1 MNLPVPDYILAIQ
14 PYQPGKPRE
23 ELEREYGISDSV
35 KLASNENP
43 LGPSPLATAA
53 IRGCLDSLHRYPDA
67 AGYRLT
73 QALAAKLGVNPANI
87 VLGNGSDD
95 LIGMLA
101 RVFLQPG
108 AEVLIPRP
116 AFLMYD
122 ITVRTAGAVP
132 VYSPLRG
139 LVIDLEDM
147 ARRMGP
153 KTRMVFITNPH
164 NPTGSVVTRAAMDRF
179 LADLPAGVVVVLDE
193 AYVEFVRN
201 PDSPDGLRYLDE
213 DRLLVALRT
222 FSKAYGLAGLRIGY
236 GIMPQSVAELL
247 QRIRQPFNT
256 NTLAQA
262 AACAALGDSEHLA
275 RTLKAVHEG
284 LAYLQAGLRRMQVGY
299 FETEANFFLLDLERD
314 AAAVHQELLQQGVI
328 VRPMGGY
335 GYPRYLRVNAGL
347 PSENERFLKAL
358 AAALQGSRQ

>member
-14 PYQPGKPRE
+14 PYEPGKPCE

-53 IRGCLDSLHRYPDA
+53 ISGCLNSLHRYPDA
-67 AGYRLT
+67 TGYRLT
-73 QALAAKLGVNPANI
+73 RQLAAKLGVPPASI

-108 AEVLIPRP
+108 DEVLIPRP

-122 ITVRTAGAVP
+122 ITVRAAGAVP
-132 VYSPLRG
+132 VYSPLRH

-147 ARRMGP
+147 AKRVGP

-164 NPTGSVVTRAAMDRF
+164 NPTGSVVTRGALDGF
-179 LADLPAGVVVVLDE
+179 LAALPADVVVVLDE
-193 AYVEFVRN
+193 AYLEFVRD
-201 PDSPDGLRYLDE
+201 PDSPDGCDYLDE
-213 DRLLVALRT
+213 NRLLVALRT

-236 GIMPQSVAELL
+236 GIMPPAVAELIH
-247 QRIRQPFNT
+247 RIRQPFNT
-256 NTLAQA
+256 NALAQA
-262 AACAALGDSEHLA
+262 AACAALADHEHLA
-275 RTLKAVHEG
+275 RTLKAVHDG
-284 LAYLQAGLRRMQVGY
+284 LAYLQAGLQRMHVRY
-299 FETEANFFLLDLERD
+299 FATEANFFLVDLERD
-314 AAAVHQELLQQGVI
+314 AAAVNQKLLRQGVI

-358 AAALQGSRQ
+358 AAAL

>member
-14 PYQPGKPRE
+14 PYEPGKPCE

-53 IRGCLDSLHRYPDA
+53 ISGCLNSLHRYPDA
-67 AGYRLT
+67 TGYRLT
-73 QALAAKLGVNPANI
+73 RQLAAKLGVPPASI

-108 AEVLIPRP
+108 DEVLIPRP

-122 ITVRTAGAVP
+122 ITVRAAGAVP
-132 VYSPLRG
+132 VYSPLRH

-147 ARRMGP
+147 AKRVGP

-164 NPTGSVVTRAAMDRF
+164 NPTGSVVTRAALDGF
-179 LADLPAGVVVVLDE
+179 LAALPADVVVVLDE
-193 AYVEFVRN
+193 AYLEFVRD
-201 PDSPDGLRYLDE
+201 PDSPDGCDYLDE
-213 DRLLVALRT
+213 NRLLVALRT

-236 GIMPQSVAELL
+236 GIMPQAVAELIH
-247 QRIRQPFNT
+247 RIRQPFNT
-256 NTLAQA
+256 NALAQA
-262 AACAALGDSEHLA
+262 AACAALADHEHLA
-275 RTLKAVHEG
+275 RTLKTVHDG
-284 LAYLQAGLRRMQVGY
+284 LAYLQAGLQRMHVRY
-299 FETEANFFLLDLERD
+299 FATEANFFLVDLERD
-314 AAAVHQELLQQGVI
+314 AAAVNQKLLRQGVI

-358 AAALQGSRQ
+358 AAAL

>member
-14 PYQPGKPRE
+14 PYEPGKPCE

-53 IRGCLDSLHRYPDA
+53 ISGCLNSLHRYPDA
-67 AGYRLT
+67 TGYRLT
-73 QALAAKLGVNPANI
+73 RQLAAKLGVPPASI

-108 AEVLIPRP
+108 EEVLIPRP

-122 ITVRTAGAVP
+122 ITVRAAGAVP
-132 VYSPLRG
+132 VYSPLRH

-147 ARRMGP
+147 AKRVGP

-164 NPTGSVVTRAAMDRF
+164 NPTGSVVTRAALDGF
-179 LADLPAGVVVVLDE
+179 LAALPADVVVVLDE
-193 AYVEFVRN
+193 AYLEFVRD
-201 PDSPDGLRYLDE
+201 PDSPDGCDYLDE
-213 DRLLVALRT
+213 NRLLVALRT

-236 GIMPQSVAELL
+236 GIMPQAVAELIH
-247 QRIRQPFNT
+247 RIRQPFNT
-256 NTLAQA
+256 NALAQA
-262 AACAALGDSEHLA
+262 AACAALADHEHLA
-275 RTLKAVHEG
+275 RTLKAVHDG
-284 LAYLQAGLRRMQVGY
+284 LAYLQAGLQRMHVRY
-299 FETEANFFLLDLERD
+299 FATEANFFLVDLERD
-314 AAAVHQELLQQGVI
+314 AAAVNQKLLRQGVI

-358 AAALQGSRQ
+358 AAAL

>member
-14 PYQPGKPRE
+14 PYEPGKPCE

-53 IRGCLDSLHRYPDA
+53 ISGCLNSLHRYPDA
-67 AGYRLT
+67 TGYRLT
-73 QALAAKLGVNPANI
+73 RQLAAKLGVPPASI

-108 AEVLIPRP
+108 DEVLIPRP

-122 ITVRTAGAVP
+122 ITVRAAGAVP
-132 VYSPLRG
+132 VYSPLRH

-147 ARRMGP
+147 AKRVGP

-164 NPTGSVVTRAAMDRF
+164 NPTGSVVTRAALDGF
-179 LADLPAGVVVVLDE
+179 LAALPADVVVVLDE
-193 AYVEFVRN
+193 AYLEFVRD
-201 PDSPDGLRYLDE
+201 PDSPDGCDYLDE
-213 DRLLVALRT
+213 NRLLVALRT

-236 GIMPQSVAELL
+236 GIMPQAVAELIH
-247 QRIRQPFNT
+247 RIRQPFNT
-256 NTLAQA
+256 NALAQA
-262 AACAALGDSEHLA
+262 AACAALADHEHLA
-275 RTLKAVHEG
+275 RTLKAVHDG
-284 LAYLQAGLRRMQVGY
+284 LAYLQAGLQRMHVRY
-299 FETEANFFLLDLERD
+299 FATEANFFLVDLERD
-314 AAAVHQELLQQGVI
+314 AAAVNQKLLRQGVI

-358 AAALQGSRQ
+358 AAAL